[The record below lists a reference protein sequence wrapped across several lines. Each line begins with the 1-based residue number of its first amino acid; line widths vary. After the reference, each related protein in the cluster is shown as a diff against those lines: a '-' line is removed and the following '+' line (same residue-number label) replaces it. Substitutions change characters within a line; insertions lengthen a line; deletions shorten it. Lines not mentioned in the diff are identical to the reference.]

1 MKKALIFV
9 LGITVAFFATAQQS
23 STPDQKPDGN
33 TNKRQASSPQKP
45 PAPAAK
51 KPQQKPAKTDPAKTD
66 PAKTDPAKTD
76 AKAAQ
81 APSGVSSSTSN
92 AAVAAERKDEERT
105 ADSPQSTVGQVE
117 SLKKKPAKK
126 SSKKPA
132 ETQPASDAKPQ

>member
-66 PAKTDPAKTD
+66 PAKTD

-126 SSKKPA
+126 NSKKPA

>member
-66 PAKTDPAKTD
+66 S
-76 AKAAQ
+76 KAAQ

-126 SSKKPA
+126 NAKKPA

>member
-1 MKKALIFV
+1 MKKALAFV
-9 LGITVAFFATAQQS
+9 LGITVAFFATAQS

-66 PAKTDPAKTD
+66 S
-76 AKAAQ
+76 KAAQ

-126 SSKKPA
+126 NAKKPA